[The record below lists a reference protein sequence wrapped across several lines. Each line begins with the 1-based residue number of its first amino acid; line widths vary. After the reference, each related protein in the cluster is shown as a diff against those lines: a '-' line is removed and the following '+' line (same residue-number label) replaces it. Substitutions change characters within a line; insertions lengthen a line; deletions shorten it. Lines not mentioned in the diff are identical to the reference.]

1 MPSLQLRC
9 SVHPDHTVD
18 TGQGGVNFLTGAE
31 PPGALWALFGQA
43 AAAGGQVF
51 SVNGKYKSLSIYELG
66 VRDSQISFT

>member
-51 SVNGKYKSLSIYELG
+51 WVKVKSLSIYEFG